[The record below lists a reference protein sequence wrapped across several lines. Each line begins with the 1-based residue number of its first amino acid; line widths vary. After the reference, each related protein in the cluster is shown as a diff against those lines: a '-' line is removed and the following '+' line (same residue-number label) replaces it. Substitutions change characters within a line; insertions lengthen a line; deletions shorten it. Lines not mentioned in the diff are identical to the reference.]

1 MEVEEA
7 EEQGHFSP
15 SSFLKENPMVTL
27 AKELAD
33 ITNKAQETSLA
44 IEEQEKKIRDATLSV
59 EEKIA
64 QLRKELDEKVNAM
77 DQSMKEMKEEHVKL
91 LDRSSA
97 ITKNITD
104 TIEATHKHHN
114 YK

>member
-1 MEVEEA
+1 
-7 EEQGHFSP
+7 
-15 SSFLKENPMVTL
+15 MVTL

-33 ITNKAQETSLA
+33 ITNKAQETSLG
-44 IEEQEKKIRDATLSV
+44 IEEGEQKIKDATQLV

-64 QLRKELDEKVNAM
+64 QLRKELEEKVQII
-77 DQSMKEMKEEHVKL
+77 DSSIKEMKEEHVKL
-91 LDRSSA
+91 LDKSSM